1 MGFEEVDR
9 SGDIVIEARQLSKAF
24 DKPLFKNLNVAVLRG
39 QCIGVM
45 GPNGSGKTT
54 MIKTLIGQEKADGG
68 EVKLGHKVQVGY
80 HDQGPQSLDQNTTV
94 VRAVWPEDDPE
105 WIENDVRS
113 LLGRFG
119 LSGEIVFQR
128 VGQLSGGEKA
138 KAALAR
144 LCATSANLLVMDEPT
159 NHLDIWSCEALERSI
174 REFEGTVL
182 VVSHDRYFL
191 NQVADRIIL
200 LGNGNA
206 RVIEGDYETA
216 QAILQKEKAEAAE
229 RSKPK
234 ASSAPAASP
243 APASSQQ
250 TKGGKPAKKFPY
262 RKARDLENEISQL
275 ETEIAEVEDLL
286 GQPATYR
293 DAAKAVQTQER
304 HVDLKQRLENLYP
317 HWEYAVE
324 SNW

>member
-9 SGDIVIEARQLSKAF
+9 SGDIVIEARNLAKAY
-24 DKPLFKNLNVAVLRG
+24 DHVLFHDLNVAVLRG
-39 QCIGVM
+39 QCVGVM

-54 MIKTLIGQEKADGG
+54 LIKTLIGQEKADRG
-68 EVKLGHKVQVGY
+68 EVKLGHRVQVGY
-80 HDQGPQSLDQNTTV
+80 HDQELQSLSPNTTV

-105 WIENDVRS
+105 WVEGDVRN
-113 LLGRFG
+113 LLARFG
-119 LSGEIVFQR
+119 LTGELVFQT

-144 LCATSANLLVMDEPT
+144 LCATAANLLVMDEPT

-191 NQVADRIIL
+191 NQVADRLIV
-200 LGNGNA
+200 LGADRA
-206 RVIEGDYETA
+206 RVIEGDYETY
-216 QAILQKEKAEAAE
+216 QNLVQKEKEAAAG
-229 RSKPK
+229 K
-234 ASSAPAASP
+234 ASTRSAPP
-243 APASSQQ
+243 APASS
-250 TKGGKPAKKFPY
+250 KIVDRNGGSKKKFPY
-262 RKARDLENEISQL
+262 RKVADLEREIGQV
-275 ETEIAEVEDLL
+275 ETELAQVEDLL

-293 DAAKAVQTQER
+293 DALKAVTTQDR
-304 HVDLKQRLENLYP
+304 HRELKTRLESLYP
-317 HWEYAVE
+317 HWEHAVE